1 MTTSDVVSTGAL
13 LVLVVVAL
21 MLLIQYLKLQDIWQI
36 IVDCKTATRWAKIW
50 EMENKELRS
59 ALRAEKEHVDQLQR
73 KVELLQTLVPT
84 DPNAATCP

>member
-13 LVLVVVAL
+13 LVMVVVAL
-21 MLLIQYLKLQDIWQI
+21 VLLIQYLKLQDIWQI

-59 ALRAEKEHVDQLQR
+59 DLRAEKEHVEQLQR
-73 KVELLQTLVPT
+73 KLELLQALVPT
-84 DPNAATCP
+84 NSSAVTYS

>member
-1 MTTSDVVSTGAL
+1 MTTSEVVATGAL
-13 LVLVVVAL
+13 MVMAVVAL
-21 MLLIQYLKLQDIWQI
+21 LMLIQYLKLQDIWQI

-73 KVELLQTLVPT
+73 KVELMQPPAPA
-84 DPNAATCP
+84 DSNSIACP